1 MAIRI
6 QIKQTNQG
14 STPAL
19 DRYEIINK
27 INRTK
32 NKRDAALI
40 ATLYLT
46 GCRIE
51 ELLKYKHYKLDIK
64 GKPVKKEQIEIR
76 GDEIIFRNIRCLK
89 LTRNRN
95 GVKSHRAQVRNI
107 PIVFNQL
114 EKPLIR
120 YLMDYIKGLNPED
133 PLFNITRWRA
143 YQILSEIG
151 LYPHLLRHA
160 RLTHL
165 AVDYDFGEAQLRHFT
180 GWSTSNTAKHYTHLR
195 ISDLINKMKKSVI

>member
-6 QIKQTNQG
+6 QIKRSNQG

-19 DRYEIINK
+19 DRYEILHNIRQARNP
-27 INRTK
+27 
-32 NKRDAALI
+32 RDKALI

-46 GCRIE
+46 ACRIE
-51 ELLKYKHYKLDIK
+51 ELLKYKHYRLDIT
-64 GKPVKKEQIEIR
+64 GQPVKKEQIEIR

-89 LTRNRN
+89 LTRTRN
-95 GVKSHRAQVRNI
+95 GVKEQRAQVRNI
-107 PIVFNQL
+107 PIIINAL
-114 EKPLIR
+114 EQPLIN
-120 YLMDYIKGLNPED
+120 YLTDYIKTLALED

-143 YQILSEIG
+143 YQILSQIG
-151 LYPHLLRHA
+151 IYPHLLRHA

-180 GWSTSNTAKHYTHLR
+180 GWSTSNTAKHYTHLN
-195 ISDLINKMKKSVI
+195 IGDLLSKMRRAQV